1 MQLNLTGKNFKITP
15 AIKTHADEKFQVLFQ
30 RYSQMNNLHVV
41 LHIENIDH
49 IAEARLHF
57 QGNEIHATA
66 KADDMYLAIDGLVEK
81 LNGQMHKLK
90 EKVIDAH
97 RQSS

>member
-15 AIKTHADEKFQVLFQ
+15 AIKTHTDEKFAALLQRFNQV
-30 RYSQMNNLHVV
+30 NHLHVV

-49 IAEARLHF
+49 IAEATLHF
-57 QGNEIHATA
+57 HGNEIHATA
-66 KADDMYLAIDGLVEK
+66 TANDMYLAIDGLVEK
-81 LNGQMHKLK
+81 LNGQMQKMK
-90 EKVIDAH
+90 EKVIDSH